1 MNAATSFRTKVP
13 KNPRHVQHQRLYD
26 ALYAGILTERVCD
39 NMIKQLNK
47 IYGAYNV

>member
-1 MNAATSFRTKVP
+1 MNIATSFRSKVP
-13 KNPRHVQHQRLYD
+13 KNPIYVEHKRLYD
-26 ALYAGILTERVCD
+26 ALYGGILTERVCD